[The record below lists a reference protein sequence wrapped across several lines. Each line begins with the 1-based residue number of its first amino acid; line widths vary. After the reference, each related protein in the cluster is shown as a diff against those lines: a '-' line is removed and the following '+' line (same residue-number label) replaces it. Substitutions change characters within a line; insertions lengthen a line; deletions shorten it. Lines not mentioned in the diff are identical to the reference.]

1 MITSSFNNI
10 RYIFEKTSDANQN
23 LNFKETRATPILNKA
38 NDYKVAV
45 ESFVFSKYLV
55 VPDILQYRFYTYSMP
70 VLDSNVSGQ
79 QNLTKRLL
87 FSYQL
92 GDTDRSSL
100 FITFRADNYYWC
112 DLLSSDALYT
122 MDLYATQVNKNGVE
136 TPLIL
141 YDTFHFSMTL
151 LFNKI

>member
-10 RYIFEKTSDANQN
+10 RYIFEKTSDINQN
-23 LNFKETRATPILNKA
+23 LNLRETRSTPILNKS

-45 ESFVFSKYLV
+45 ESFIFSKYNL
-55 VPDILQYRFYTYSMP
+55 VPDILEYRFYTYSIP
-70 VLDSNVSGQ
+70 VLDSNISGQ

-87 FSYQL
+87 FTYQL
-92 GDTDRSSL
+92 DNADRSSL
-100 FITFRADNYYWC
+100 FITFRADNYYWY

-136 TPLIL
+136 TPLVF
-141 YDTFHFSMTL
+141 YDLHHFSMTL